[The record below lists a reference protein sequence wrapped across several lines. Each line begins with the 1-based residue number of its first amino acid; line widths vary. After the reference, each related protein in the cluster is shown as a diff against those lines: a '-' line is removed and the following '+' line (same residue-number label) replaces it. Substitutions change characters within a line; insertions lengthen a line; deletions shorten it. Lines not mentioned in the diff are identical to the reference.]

1 MEEETVKKASDS
13 TRERIGNIDII
24 HEKPLKAI
32 KEEADEDDD
41 VGAAREAEFDK
52 VDKEVK
58 KEVRKSLKRQI
69 NKMKDADSAADGDDN
84 LTDDER

>member
-24 HEKPLKAI
+24 HDKPLKAI

-41 VGAAREAEFDK
+41 VGAARDAEFDK

-58 KEVRKSLKRQI
+58 KEVRKSLKKQI